1 MHADET
7 GDLGLALGPGVDNP
21 VALLHVTLVDPQVR
35 QLTKPSRLEQTPGKE
50 EQSAIRKID
59 DFQ

>member
-7 GDLGLALGPGVDNP
+7 GDLGLALGPGVHDP

-35 QLTKPSRLEQTPGKE
+35 QLTKPSCLDQTPGKE
-50 EQSAIRKID
+50 DQRAIRKID
-59 DFQ
+59 NSQ